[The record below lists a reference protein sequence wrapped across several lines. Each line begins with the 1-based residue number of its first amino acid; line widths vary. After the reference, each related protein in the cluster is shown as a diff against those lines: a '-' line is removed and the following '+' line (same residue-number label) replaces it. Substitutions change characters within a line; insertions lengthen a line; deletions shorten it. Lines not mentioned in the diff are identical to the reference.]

1 MQVGIAAA
9 ILWVLATTMSFGQTF
24 YGSVV
29 GTVTNS
35 SGSAVPQANVA
46 YRKLGRPVE
55 ADRELK
61 LFQELRTKTQ

>member
-1 MQVGIAAA
+1 MQVRIA
-9 ILWVLATTMSFGQTF
+9 V

-29 GTVTNS
+29 GTVTDS